1 MNMAGTAK
9 GGRQAAMKNKKKYGS
24 DFYSRIGKMGGQR
37 GTTGGFAAGEE
48 GRKRASIYGA
58 LGGAKSRRS

>member
-1 MNMAGTAK
+1 MAGTAK
-9 GGRQAAMKNKKKYGS
+9 GGRQAATKNKEKYGA

-37 GTTGGFAAGEE
+37 GTTGGFAAGEA
-48 GRKRASIYGA
+48 GRRRASIYGA